1 MSTPSFLEARIPPP
15 LVGVAAGALMWGLSR
30 LGPVLDVSLAVRA
43 SVAVALTLLGGAISI
58 AGVVSFAR
66 AKTTVNPLKPETA
79 SALVASGIYR
89 WTRNPMYL
97 GLLTVLL
104 GWAAFLASPWGV
116 LGPVIF
122 VLYLNRFQIAPEER
136 ALERLFGASFVAY
149 KSKVRRWL

>member
-1 MSTPSFLEARIPPP
+1 MSTLSFLEVKIPPP
-15 LVGVAAGALMWGLSR
+15 LVGVAAGVLMWGLSR
-30 LGPVLDVSLAVRA
+30 LGPVFDVSPAVRV
-43 SVAVALTLLGGAISI
+43 SVAVALALLGGAVAI

-116 LGPVIF
+116 LGPVMF
-122 VLYLNRFQIAPEER
+122 VLYMNHFQIAPEER
-136 ALERLFGASFVAY
+136 ALEKLFGASFVAY